1 MRIVLAGRSLIPSLF
16 LTPVSTLY
24 YMQNMTKV
32 KKEYLVLVLGAVMSI
47 FVFFGVGA
55 GSLCGITGFVY
66 PAFKSFQ
73 AIESKMK
80 GDDQQW
86 LIYWV
91 VYGFFSV
98 IETFSDF
105 LLYWI
110 PFYYAFKVR
119 ANRFMSLAWTVSLVL
134 TLTLRP
140 LLFIFKLAFLLWMM
154 LPQTMGAM
162 FLYESFLRDFLKKNE
177 SKIDTALKDA
187 KKTSSSMAN
196 NTSTSVTDATS
207 SEVKKDT

>member
-1 MRIVLAGRSLIPSLF
+1 
-16 LTPVSTLY
+16 
-24 YMQNMTKV
+24 MTKV
-32 KKEYLVLVLGAVMSI
+32 QKEYLVLGLGTVLTIV
-47 FVFFGVGA
+47 VFFGIGA

-66 PAFKSFQ
+66 PAYKSFF

-98 IETFSDF
+98 IEIFSDF

-119 ANRFMSLAWTVSLVL
+119 QIVHALVSLKRVIQLLPHDNTTCFVL
-134 TLTLRP
+134 
-140 LLFIFKLAFLLWMM
+140 
-154 LPQTMGAM
+154 
-162 FLYESFLRDFLKKNE
+162 
-177 SKIDTALKDA
+177 
-187 KKTSSSMAN
+187 
-196 NTSTSVTDATS
+196 
-207 SEVKKDT
+207 